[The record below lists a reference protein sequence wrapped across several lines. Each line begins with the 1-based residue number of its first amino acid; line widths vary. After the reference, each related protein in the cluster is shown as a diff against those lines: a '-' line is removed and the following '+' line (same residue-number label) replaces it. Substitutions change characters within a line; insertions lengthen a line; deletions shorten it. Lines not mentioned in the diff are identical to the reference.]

1 MMNKKKDFKST
12 VQAFLYL
19 LPMLVIIGVFTIYPI
34 LKSVDM
40 SFYTD
45 YNIFTGIV
53 EERGLGNYT
62 ELLTDPEFYKALKNT
77 AMYVLWVVPISLIL
91 SLVIALLLNEI
102 PFIKGF
108 FRTVYFLPFVTSTV
122 AVSIVWSWL
131 YHSNYGLINYFL
143 GIFGIDG
150 MQWLQDPDLAMPAV
164 IIMAIW
170 KGLGFNILLLLVG
183 LGNINENYYQAAK
196 VDGANGWQRFWN
208 ITLPLLR
215 PTIFLLTVV
224 SVING
229 FKVFDE
235 VFALFNGR
243 PGPAGS
249 ATTLVYYLYRK
260 FYEQYDYGMAAATGM
275 VLFGIVLIL
284 TIIQYL
290 GNRYFEKRGG

>member
-1 MMNKKKDFKST
+1 MNKKKDFKST

-91 SLVIALLLNEI
+91 SLGIALLLNEI

>member
-1 MMNKKKDFKST
+1 MF
-12 VQAFLYL
+12 
-19 LPMLVIIGVFTIYPI
+19 
-34 LKSVDM
+34 
-40 SFYTD
+40 
-45 YNIFTGIV
+45 
-53 EERGLGNYT
+53 
-62 ELLTDPEFYKALKNT
+62 
-77 AMYVLWVVPISLIL
+77 LIL
-91 SLVIALLLNEI
+91 SLGIALLLNEI

>member
-1 MMNKKKDFKST
+1 MDRKASLKST
-12 VQAFLYL
+12 LQALMYL
-19 LPMLVIIGVFTIYPI
+19 LPMLIFIGIFTVYPI
-34 LKSVDM
+34 FKSIDM

-53 EERGLGNYT
+53 SERGINNYL
-62 ELLTDPEFYKALKNT
+62 EIFQDPQFYAALKNT
-77 AMYVLWVVPISLIL
+77 ALYVVWVVPSSLIISLF
-91 SLVIALLLNEI
+91 IAILLNEI
-102 PFIKGF
+102 PKVRGL

-122 AVSIVWSWL
+122 AISIVWSWL

-143 GIFGIDG
+143 G
-150 MQWLQDPDLAMPAV
+150 WLGLDPINWLNSSDMAMPAV

-183 LGNINENYYQAAK
+183 LGNINDNYYKAAK
-196 VDGANGWQRFWN
+196 VDGANTWQRFIR

-215 PTIFLLTVV
+215 PTIFLLTVI

-260 FYEQYDYGMAAATGM
+260 FYEQYDYGMAAATGI

-284 TIIQYL
+284 TVIQFF

>member
-1 MMNKKKDFKST
+1 
-12 VQAFLYL
+12 
-19 LPMLVIIGVFTIYPI
+19 
-34 LKSVDM
+34 M
-40 SFYTD
+40 SLYTD
-45 YNIFTGIV
+45 YNIFTGEV
-53 EERGLGNYT
+53 AERGTENYQAIFQ
-62 ELLTDPEFYKALKNT
+62 DPQFYQSLRNT
-77 AMYVLWVVPISLIL
+77 SLYVLCVVPISITISLI
-91 SLVIALLLNEI
+91 IAIMLNQI
-102 PFIKGF
+102 PFLRSL
-108 FRTVYFLPFVTSTV
+108 FRTIYFLPFVTSTV
-122 AVSIVWSWL
+122 AISIVWSWL
-131 YHSNYGLINYFL
+131 YHSNYGLINYLLSWFGVE
-143 GIFGIDG
+143 GIN
-150 MQWLQDPDLAMPAV
+150 WLNSSSMAMPAV
-164 IIMAIW
+164 IVMAIW

-183 LGNINENYYQAAK
+183 LGNIDDTYYQAAK
-196 VDGANGWQRFWN
+196 IDGAKGMQLFTQ

-215 PTIFLLTVV
+215 PTLFLLTVV

-260 FYEQYDYGMAAATGM
+260 FYEQYDYGIAAATGM